1 MTYFVPGK
9 SSHTFPATDLHVT
22 DGAGVNGVLAVIDT
36 EGDEATSQVTPA
48 HQHKQSDI
56 TCCSSSSC
64 FQHSATFF

>member
-22 DGAGVNGVLAVIDT
+22 DGAGVNGVLAVIVT

-56 TCCSSSSC
+56 TCAPT
-64 FQHSATFF
+64 QTVLHHV